1 MENIKLLYKDP
12 PKVQRVYIVANTTQN
27 KTTHIN
33 KWYKKEYFIVN
44 HNSKLGWPAS
54 GIGTNSRH
62 NSKHDPKQDNPYQQ
76 TVQKIHTL

>member
-44 HNSKLGWPAS
+44 HNSKLG
-54 GIGTNSRH
+54 
-62 NSKHDPKQDNPYQQ
+62 
-76 TVQKIHTL
+76 